1 MPPFASRAMADGLDR
16 FWRMRSWLDISALP
30 AERRERVLPY
40 IRDWVA
46 SGAQLG
52 AAEVFHGYSQM
63 AALREAAVAACQP
76 FDFVLSPVSPVPAFA
91 AEWASPLNDP
101 QRPFEHIAFALP
113 NNMSEKTTASINCG
127 YTKAG
132 LPIGLQIIGQ
142 PFDDLGVL
150 QLSRA
155 YEQMRPAQ
163 RDWPQ

>member
-91 AEWASPLNDP
+91 AEWASPLHDTP
-101 QRPFEHIAFALP
+101 RLFRRIAFTLP
-113 NNMSEKTTASINCG
+113 YNMSEQPAASINCG
-127 YTKAG
+127 AWAAG
-132 LPIGLQIIGQ
+132 LPIGLQVIGRR
-142 PFDDLGVL
+142 FDRLRL
-150 QLSRA
+150 L
-155 YEQMRPAQ
+155 RPGGGHQ
-163 RDWPQ
+163 Q